1 MSGSGIKQMA
11 KRKNNVST
19 RKKFKWVSLYDWVPS
34 ALVQSFAWVVLVL
47 FLAGSGMGVREML
60 YADPALQLRQIK
72 VYPPDAMSMTKL
84 ESLQKKYFGQ
94 NTAEIDL
101 KAISKD
107 LETDHQILK
116 AEVRRDLPNMLEI
129 HVERRVP
136 FASVHFGRNGKWA
149 LVSRDAVV
157 IDLIQQPSEGVYVVE
172 DDLLASQKPKIGLR
186 LSRDILDLVR
196 TTDAFKKHPA
206 VQNEKIN
213 SIQMLPNDA
222 AILNLTDLY
231 LKVSLNDPDPS
242 EAFSK
247 FQYLLETESRAVI
260 EYVDLRFNRVILKR
274 KAEKKEDEPRRN
286 KKR

>member
-136 FASVHFGRNGKWA
+136 FASVHFGRNGKW
-149 LVSRDAVV
+149 VMR
-157 IDLIQQPSEGVYVVE
+157 
-172 DDLLASQKPKIGLR
+172 
-186 LSRDILDLVR
+186 
-196 TTDAFKKHPA
+196 
-206 VQNEKIN
+206 
-213 SIQMLPNDA
+213 
-222 AILNLTDLY
+222 
-231 LKVSLNDPDPS
+231 
-242 EAFSK
+242 
-247 FQYLLETESRAVI
+247 
-260 EYVDLRFNRVILKR
+260 
-274 KAEKKEDEPRRN
+274 
-286 KKR
+286 